1 MTATMCSECYN
12 FCCCWGQ
19 EVYYQTFLQMNLHVL
34 LYAYITVRIYNRQYT
49 NKTEWLPLPILTT
62 TIAAAADQF
71 VYNQLHL

>member
-1 MTATMCSECYN
+1 
-12 FCCCWGQ
+12 
-19 EVYYQTFLQMNLHVL
+19 MNLHVL
-34 LYAYITVRIYNRQYT
+34 LYVYITVRIYNRQYT